1 VSARLRADLT
11 LFLVAVIWGSAFAA
25 QRVVAV
31 TGAVF
36 IFNGLRFLLGALVIY
51 PFAAA
56 RLRTSDISNRR
67 ERGIFWGNLRVPSEL
82 RGKKKESANTGI
94 ENSRPLAGSQWW
106 MVLLAGGLLFI
117 GAALQ
122 QAGMRTTTAANAGFF
137 TGLYVVFVP
146 FLLWIGWRER
156 PAWLLVI
163 SVILAAGG
171 AYLLSTGGK
180 TFRLHP
186 GDELELL
193 GAVFWAFHVVVV
205 GKFAPRLDALAF
217 SAGQFAVCGLL
228 NLAAGAATEPF
239 NGTILLSF
247 LGPLVYTGV
256 LSVGIGYTLQV
267 WAQRYTPATYAALI
281 LSAETVMA
289 ALFGYLLLGET
300 LTAIQ
305 LAGCGLILAG
315 IVLAQVKVV

>member
-11 LFLVAVIWGSAFAA
+11 LLLVAVVWGSAFAA

-36 IFNGLRFLLGALVIY
+36 IFNGLRFLLGAMVIY

-56 RLRTSDISNRR
+56 RLRANDKSNGSPRKLHPGQVARGERR
-67 ERGIFWGNLRVPSEL
+67 ESSI
-82 RGKKKESANTGI
+82 
-94 ENSRPLAGSQWW
+94 GSQWW
-106 MVLLAGGLLFI
+106 TVLLAGGLLFI

-156 PAWLLVI
+156 PAWLLVV

-171 AYLLSTGGK
+171 AYLLSTGGE

-217 SAGQFAVCGLL
+217 SVGQFAVSGLL
-228 NLAAGAATEPF
+228 NLAVGAVTEPF

-281 LSAETVMA
+281 LSGETVMA
-289 ALFGYLLLGET
+289 ALFGYLLIGET
-300 LTAIQ
+300 LTAFQ
-305 LAGCGLILAG
+305 LAGCGSILAG
-315 IVLAQVKVV
+315 IVLAQIKVV